1 MWDKVFENGPSKICG
16 RQILK
21 NLKEYGVLKIH
32 ITISNTE
39 TSSTRRNI
47 YSPVDLFV
55 LPSKKLPLWSSFV
68 IDCKT
73 FVTSAID

>member
-32 ITISNTE
+32 IAISNTE
-39 TSSTRRNI
+39 TSS
-47 YSPVDLFV
+47 S
-55 LPSKKLPLWSSFV
+55 
-68 IDCKT
+68 
-73 FVTSAID
+73 

>member
-1 MWDKVFENGPSKICG
+1 MFENGPSKICG

-55 LPSKKLPLWSSFV
+55 LPSKSYLCDLVLLLIVKPLSLLR
-68 IDCKT
+68 
-73 FVTSAID
+73 

>member
-1 MWDKVFENGPSKICG
+1 MFENGPSKICG
-16 RQILK
+16 RQIFK

-32 ITISNTE
+32 IIISNTE

-55 LPSKKLPLWSSFV
+55 LPSKKLPL
-68 IDCKT
+68 
-73 FVTSAID
+73 